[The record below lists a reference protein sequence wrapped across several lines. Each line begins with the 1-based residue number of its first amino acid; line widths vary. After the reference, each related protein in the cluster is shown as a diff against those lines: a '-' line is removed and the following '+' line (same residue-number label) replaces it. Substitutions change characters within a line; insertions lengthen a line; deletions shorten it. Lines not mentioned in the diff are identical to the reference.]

1 MGAAIVP
8 NVWRLVPATVGDLGG
23 FDLGVAGVQALLE
36 AAAKLFA
43 RERHEDPRPAGLEPH
58 HPDVVTPAAVAA
70 GVALGLR
77 QWPEASH
84 EDRTL
89 DRRSDVKTRPN
100 LRLRAAARA
109 VGRTR

>member
-8 NVWRLVPATVGDLGG
+8 NAWRFVRSSRRTAGDLGG
-23 FDLGVAGVQALLE
+23 FDLGLASVQALLE
-36 AAAKLFA
+36 ATSKLFA
-43 RERHEDPRPAGLEPH
+43 REAHDDPRPAGLEPH
-58 HPDVVTPAAVAA
+58 HSDVVPPAAVAA

-89 DRRSDVKTRPN
+89 DPR
-100 LRLRAAARA
+100 
-109 VGRTR
+109 VGGQNP